1 MRISRLSAWTVAA
14 ALLIGATG
22 CQADADGGD
31 AAGEATSATQ
41 VTTPA
46 PTSAALLPEP
56 PAEVSA
62 LQSRYEQVIKAVLP
76 SIVQVTTSES
86 LGSGVVF
93 DAEGHIIT
101 NAHVLGRAREAEVT
115 LATGGEP
122 KRAELVNLFP
132 AGDLAVLKVAD
143 PSGLTPARFGRSSEV
158 QVGQIVLALGNPLGY
173 SGSVTQG
180 IVSALGRTVSAPA
193 QNGLPGATII
203 DAIQT
208 SAPINRGNSGGA
220 LVDLRGQVV
229 GIPTLAAVDP
239 QLGAA
244 PGIGFAIPSDTA
256 VDIARQIIQHGEVVN
271 SRRAALGVTI
281 GPAFNAVGEP
291 AGVTVVDL
299 ARDGGAAQAGI
310 RPGDVIV
317 GVNGESTPTPAALAE
332 VLATLKPGDRA
343 QVEIVRPTGGRETV
357 TVTLGELPV
366 E

>member
-256 VDIARQIIQHGEVVN
+256 VDIARQIIQHGKVVN
-271 SRRAALGVTI
+271 SRRAALGISAGTAIDLFGNPTGVLVSAVT
-281 GPAFNAVGEP
+281 P
-291 AGVTVVDL
+291 
-299 ARDGGAAQAGI
+299 GGAADRAGI
-310 RPGDVIV
+310 RPGDVILSI
-317 GVNGESTPTPAALAE
+317 NGRPTRTSYTLSQI
-332 VLATLKPGDRA
+332 LATYKPG
-343 QVEIVRPTGGRETV
+343 ETV
-357 TVTLGELPV
+357 RVELRRAFGRTTTVEVTLEELPS
-366 E
+366 